1 MHNMLVNAK
10 RNGYQR
16 ILVLQDDTIFHN
28 DFFEEFKSKIN
39 VINDEK
45 WKLLYLGA
53 SQHEWRSVN
62 ILNDYYH
69 PTGTTDGAFAIGI
82 HNSLF
87 DELITEISKFNL
99 PFDSGALWKAQSK
112 HSEQCY
118 VIYNNIIIADLCSS
132 DLRSSRDMNSFSE
145 LFHWKLDNYTLK
157 NQ

>member
-1 MHNMLVNAK
+1 MLVNAK

-69 PTGTTDGAFAIGI
+69 PNGTT
-82 HNSLF
+82 
-87 DELITEISKFNL
+87 
-99 PFDSGALWKAQSK
+99 
-112 HSEQCY
+112 
-118 VIYNNIIIADLCSS
+118 
-132 DLRSSRDMNSFSE
+132 
-145 LFHWKLDNYTLK
+145 
-157 NQ
+157 